1 MQLEGEGAKAPPGEG
16 ERISE
21 PTKSYFPAQLSAI
34 NGEDCGCCPVGVSM
48 QVHACFFC
56 RKAGSTPEEKDP
68 VPGHLTLAVLS
79 SPVYGGRRQ
88 EKRSDA
94 PAA

>member
-1 MQLEGEGAKAPPGEG
+1 MLP
-16 ERISE
+16 RR
-21 PTKSYFPAQLSAI
+21 
-34 NGEDCGCCPVGVSM
+34 GVDAGTCLF
-48 QVHACFFC
+48 VC

-79 SPVYGGRRQ
+79 SSVYGGRRQ

>member
-34 NGEDCGCCPVGVSM
+34 NGG
-48 QVHACFFC
+48 
-56 RKAGSTPEEKDP
+56 RKVEWMFTNGS
-68 VPGHLTLAVLS
+68 
-79 SPVYGGRRQ
+79 
-88 EKRSDA
+88 
-94 PAA
+94 